1 MAGLLACGSMSLIRL
16 PKNSVALWTN
26 STHLQLRG
34 QLRYLTV
41 FPFNCFFKNKEANH
55 ASIKLQIN
63 YQVNSFLFD

>member
-1 MAGLLACGSMSLIRL
+1 MAGLLARGSVSLIRL

-41 FPFNCFFKNKEANH
+41 FPFNCFLKIKEANH
-55 ASIKLQIN
+55 KLI
-63 YQVNSFLFD
+63 